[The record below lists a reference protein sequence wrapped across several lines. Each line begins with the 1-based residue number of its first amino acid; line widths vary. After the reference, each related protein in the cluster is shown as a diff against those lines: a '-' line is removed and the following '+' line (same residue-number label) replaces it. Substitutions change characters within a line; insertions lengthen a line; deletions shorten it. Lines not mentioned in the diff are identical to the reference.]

1 MDLVPLVFS
10 SGWASGVN
18 AYLVVLVL
26 GVAERWGGVDQL
38 PAVLGRT
45 DVLIAAAVMFAL
57 EFVTD
62 KVPYLDSTW
71 DAISTVIRP
80 TLGAALALVLTGD
93 ASSMEQAAYAVLGG
107 GTALVSHAVKA
118 GNRLAIN
125 ASPEPL
131 SNVAVST
138 GEDVAVLG
146 VIALAVSHP
155 WLAFAVSLVLLIAG
169 LALLYVLMR
178 LARRGWRRWKG
189 RERGRPAPRILP

>member
-10 SGWASGVN
+10 SGWASGIN

-26 GVAERWGGVDQL
+26 GFAERWGGFDQL
-38 PAVLGRT
+38 PTVLGRT
-45 DVLIAAAVMFAL
+45 DVLVAAAVMFVL

-80 TLGAALALVLTGD
+80 TVGAALALVLAGD
-93 ASSMEQAAYAVLGG
+93 ATSLEQAAYGILGG
-107 GTALVSHAVKA
+107 GTALVSHSVKA

-131 SNVAVST
+131 SNVAASF
-138 GEDVAVLG
+138 GEDMAVLG
-146 VIALAVSHP
+146 VIALAVNHP

-178 LARRGWRRWKG
+178 FLRRGWRRWKG
-189 RERGRPAPRILP
+189 RPMGRDRAPAP